1 MKYGFYIRLLFFP
14 FLFSFHSRTYNQLW
28 GRAQNEIQTVL
39 SNESQ
44 AYIGKSEKV
53 GNVLFLKIENEFIV
67 YSPKPYF
74 FTNVTIL
81 LF

>member
-1 MKYGFYIRLLFFP
+1 MLFFP

-53 GNVLFLKIENEFIV
+53 GNVLFLTIGNDIIV
-67 YSPKPYF
+67 YNVFYDTPKLYI
-74 FTNVTIL
+74 FTNVTVF

>member
-1 MKYGFYIRLLFFP
+1 MIWIYKKTFIRL

-44 AYIGKSEKV
+44 AYIRKSEKV

-67 YSPKPYF
+67 YY
-74 FTNVTIL
+74 TLNVFL
-81 LF
+81 